1 MLQTETIIRAFD
13 ATKLL
18 VRHYR
23 PSHGRAA
30 RTLLIVHGMAEH
42 VRRYEHIARF
52 IVERGWNLVIPDLRG
67 HGRSGGEPTHVRD
80 FRDYVLDLQSV
91 RRHYRLKR
99 RRTALLGHSMGGLI
113 ALRTAQIFPGCAA
126 ALVLMSPLL
135 GLNVAIPPLTFTT
148 GRVLSVLAPRTRFR
162 SKLDPT
168 ASTSNL
174 QAIEARLQDPP
185 VNRTV
190 TARWFFAMRAS
201 LRAAWAEAENVR
213 LPLLLMQS
221 GQDRIVDALAS
232 AEWFRSAGSHDKAFH
247 CLEDNLHE
255 LHNEPDWER
264 TVSMVLDWLEPRV
277 APKPLAPKLSGAAP
291 GRIVKAG

>member
-23 PSHGRAA
+23 PSRGKSA

-148 GRVLSVLAPRTRFR
+148 GRVLSMLAPRTRFR
-162 SKLDPT
+162 STIDPS
-168 ASTSNL
+168 ALTSNPVVI
-174 QAIEARLQDPP
+174 QERLQDPP
-185 VNRTV
+185 INRTV

-201 LRAAWAEAENVR
+201 LQAAWSETENVR
-213 LPLLLMQS
+213 TPLLLMQS

-232 AEWFRSAGSHDKAFH
+232 AEWFRCCGSHDKTFH
-247 CLEDNLHE
+247 CLENNLHE

-264 TVSMVLDWLEPRV
+264 TVSMVLDWLDPRV
-277 APKPLAPKLSGAAP
+277 APKLPAPALNGAACGP
-291 GRIVKAG
+291 TAKAG

>member
-1 MLQTETIIRAFD
+1 MLQTETIIPAFD

-23 PSHGRAA
+23 PTHGKAA

-67 HGRSGGEPTHVRD
+67 HGRSGGAPTHVRD
-80 FRDYVLDLQSV
+80 FRDYVLDMQSV
-91 RRHYRLKR
+91 RKHFRLKR

-126 ALVLMSPLL
+126 AMVLMSPLL
-135 GLNVAIPPLTFTT
+135 GLNVPIAPWTFTT
-148 GRVLSVLAPRTRFR
+148 GRVLSLLAPRTRFR
-162 SKLDPT
+162 SKIDPS
-168 ASTSNL
+168 ASTSNPRV
-174 QAIEARLQDPP
+174 IEARMQDPP

-201 LRAAWAEAENVR
+201 LRAAWAEAEHVR
-213 LPLLLMQS
+213 LPLLMMQS

-247 CLEDNLHE
+247 CLENNLHE
-255 LHNEPDWER
+255 LHNEPDWEQ
-264 TVSMVLDWLEPRV
+264 TVSMVLDWLEPRMGQTRR
-277 APKPLAPKLSGAAP
+277 PPKLSALGN
-291 GRIVKAG
+291 RIAKAG